1 MLRTESDRPAGD
13 TRAFLLWQPDLGA
26 SGCGGLD
33 ANKSAYLMGVAMVS
47 LAQRVVR
54 AVGESPVSQG
64 VADAQ
69 ELMYGPVIDWAR
81 RSPLH
86 TDALGHSVH
95 PMLTDVTLGCW
106 LGASILDLAGGSGA
120 RHSASLLVG
129 VGLIASGPTAVAGA
143 GDWAE
148 MSGTE
153 RRIGAVHALG
163 TDAATFLLLGSL
175 VARMRGRYAAGT
187 KLGLVGNLVMAGAGF
202 LGGHLALNRGTAR
215 RTPAAEH

>member
-1 MLRTESDRPAGD
+1 MSH
-13 TRAFLLWQPDLGA
+13 
-26 SGCGGLD
+26 
-33 ANKSAYLMGVAMVS
+33 
-47 LAQRVVR
+47 
-54 AVGESPVSQG
+54 
-64 VADAQ
+64 AQ
-69 ELMYGPVIDWAR
+69 ELIYGPVIEWAK

-106 LGASILDLAGGSGA
+106 LGASILDLAGGSGS
-120 RHSASLLVG
+120 RRSASLLVG
-129 VGLIASGPTAVAGA
+129 VGLIASRPTAIAGA

-175 VARMRGRYAAGT
+175 VARIRGRYAAGT
-187 KLGLVGNLVMAGAGF
+187 KFALAGSLAMVGAGF

-215 RTPAAEH
+215 GTPLEH

>member
-1 MLRTESDRPAGD
+1 MPRLSS
-13 TRAFLLWQPDLGA
+13 
-26 SGCGGLD
+26 SGGGKPYT
-33 ANKSAYLMGVAMVS
+33 NESAYLEGVASVPV
-47 LAQRVVR
+47 AQRVVR
-54 AVGESPVSQG
+54 AVSDSPVSER
-64 VADAQ
+64 VSRAQ
-69 ELMYGPVIDWAR
+69 ELVYGPVIEWAR

-106 LGASILDLAGGSGA
+106 LGASILDVAGGSGS
-120 RHSASLLVG
+120 RRSANILVG
-129 VGLIASGPTAVAGA
+129 TGLIASGPTAIAGA

-148 MSGTE
+148 MSGAE

-187 KLGLVGNLVMAGAGF
+187 KLALAGNLVMVGAGF

-215 RTPAAEH
+215 RTPLEH

>member
-1 MLRTESDRPAGD
+1 
-13 TRAFLLWQPDLGA
+13 
-26 SGCGGLD
+26 
-33 ANKSAYLMGVAMVS
+33 MVS

-54 AVGESPVSQG
+54 AVGESPVSQR

-106 LGASILDLAGGSGA
+106 LAASILDLAGGSGA
-120 RHSASLLVG
+120 RHSATLLVG
-129 VGLIASGPTAVAGA
+129 TGLIASGPTAVAGA

-148 MSGTE
+148 LSGTE

-187 KLGLVGNLVMAGAGF
+187 KLGLAGNLVMAGAGF

>member
-1 MLRTESDRPAGD
+1 
-13 TRAFLLWQPDLGA
+13 
-26 SGCGGLD
+26 
-33 ANKSAYLMGVAMVS
+33 V
-47 LAQRVVR
+47 AQRVVR
-54 AVGESPVSQG
+54 AVSESPVSER
-64 VADAQ
+64 VSRAQ
-69 ELMYGPVIDWAR
+69 ELIYGPVIEWAR

-106 LGASILDLAGGSGA
+106 LGASILDLAGGSGS
-120 RHSASLLVG
+120 RRSANLLVG
-129 VGLIASGPTAVAGA
+129 VGLIASGPTAIAGA
-143 GDWAE
+143 GDSAE

-175 VARMRGRYAAGT
+175 VARKRGRYAAGT
-187 KLGLVGNLVMAGAGF
+187 KFALAGNLVMVGAGF

-215 RTPAAEH
+215 RTPLEH

>member
-1 MLRTESDRPAGD
+1 
-13 TRAFLLWQPDLGA
+13 
-26 SGCGGLD
+26 
-33 ANKSAYLMGVAMVS
+33 
-47 LAQRVVR
+47 
-54 AVGESPVSQG
+54 

-163 TDAATFLLLGSL
+163 TDAAPSSSSAPWSRACG
-175 VARMRGRYAAGT
+175 AGT
-187 KLGLVGNLVMAGAGF
+187 PQAPGSASWE
-202 LGGHLALNRGTAR
+202 TW
-215 RTPAAEH
+215 

>member
-1 MLRTESDRPAGD
+1 M
-13 TRAFLLWQPDLGA
+13 A
-26 SGCGGLD
+26 S
-33 ANKSAYLMGVAMVS
+33 VS

-54 AVGESPVSQG
+54 AVSESPVSQR

-69 ELMYGPVIDWAR
+69 ELIYGPVIEWAR

-106 LGASILDLAGGSGA
+106 LGASILDLAGGSGS
-120 RHSASLLVG
+120 RRSANLLVG
-129 VGLIASGPTAVAGA
+129 VGLIASGPTAIAGA

-175 VARMRGRYAAGT
+175 VARMRGRYSAGT
-187 KLGLVGNLVMAGAGF
+187 EFALAGNLVMVGAGF

-215 RTPAAEH
+215 RTPAEH